1 MVWPFRKEKA
11 RIRASWLAS
20 NNISTDW
27 DNSFNKSKKEL
38 RADIEQQTNI
48 LSTHEARLKEL
59 EESLNKLDIEMTMI
73 KEESSDPD
81 ISKRMKTANT
91 AKLKELS
98 SYFTRDSDNL
108 VKAMQAIK
116 VATNTRWLLENILNK
131 HFTDPDRLS
140 NPPKFEAVSWS
151 QIFAELPEVDDL
163 DEDYLHEMWDH
174 YGISYSKNSED
185 ETSDA
190 ASDID
195 NLV

>member
-20 NNISTDW
+20 NNISSSW

-38 RADIEQQTNI
+38 RADIQQQTDE
-48 LSTHEARLKEL
+48 LATLESRLKEL
-59 EESLNKLDIEMTMI
+59 EEAMNKGDLEMTML
-73 KEESSDPD
+73 KEASNDPD
-81 ISKRMKTANT
+81 ISEQVKRANLG
-91 AKLKELS
+91 KLKELEGF
-98 SYFTRDSDNL
+98 FTRDADNML
-108 VKAMQAIK
+108 KAMQGIK
-116 VATNTRWLLENILNK
+116 VAINTRWLLENILNK
-131 HFTDPDRLS
+131 HFTDPERLS

-163 DEDYLHEMWDH
+163 DEDYLHEMYDY
-174 YGISYSKNSED
+174 YGITYSKKSED

-190 ASDID
+190 TSDID

>member
-73 KEESSDPD
+73 KRGE
-81 ISKRMKTANT
+81 
-91 AKLKELS
+91 
-98 SYFTRDSDNL
+98 
-108 VKAMQAIK
+108 
-116 VATNTRWLLENILNK
+116 
-131 HFTDPDRLS
+131 
-140 NPPKFEAVSWS
+140 
-151 QIFAELPEVDDL
+151 
-163 DEDYLHEMWDH
+163 
-174 YGISYSKNSED
+174 
-185 ETSDA
+185 
-190 ASDID
+190 
-195 NLV
+195 